1 MNSNKKLY
9 FKILKVCLY
18 IILAVISFFMILPF
32 MWMISISL
40 RPTLGPIYQNF
51 FALIPKNI
59 SMKPYIDVW
68 LRVNFVRYFLNSV
81 IYAGVSTI
89 LTIFFSTLGGYTFAQ
104 LRFPGRKI
112 LFLLILFSMMIPPS
126 TILIPQF
133 LIVKFFPL
141 AGGNNLLGQGGSGF
155 VNTYAGLIL
164 PFLVTGFG
172 IFLCRQFFLTL
183 PADLRHSAKI
193 DGCSEFR
200 IFWQIMLPLAKPAVI
215 ALTIFTFTW
224 RWNKLLWPLVV
235 AQNEKMRVLAVALA
249 VFRGERLAVDQW
261 NEMMAAATIAIL
273 PVALVF
279 FLLQKHFTKGTA
291 LTGIKG

>member
-9 FKILKVCLY
+9 SKASRVCLCVA
-18 IILAVISFFMILPF
+18 LGVISFFMILPF
-32 MWMISISL
+32 IWMISISL
-40 RPTLGPIYQNF
+40 RPTLGSIYQNF
-51 FALIPKNI
+51 FALVPSSI
-59 SMKPYIDVW
+59 STKAYVAVW
-68 LRVNFVRYFLNSV
+68 VRANFLRYFLNSV

-89 LTIFFSTLGGYTFAQ
+89 LTLFFSTLGGYTFAQ
-104 LRFPGRKI
+104 LRFPGRNI

-126 TILIPQF
+126 AILIPQF

-164 PFLVTGFG
+164 PFAVTGFG

-183 PADLRHSAKI
+183 PGDLRNSAKI

-215 ALTIFTFTW
+215 ALSIFTFTW
-224 RWNKLLWPLVV
+224 RCNKLLWPLVV
-235 AQNEKMRVLAVALA
+235 AQDRKMRVLAVALA
-249 VFRGERLAVDQW
+249 IFRGERLAIDQW

-279 FLLQKHFTKGTA
+279 LLLQKHFTKGTA
-291 LTGIKG
+291 LTGLKG